1 MAGEP
6 AFTVHLSLTISTK
19 SVYLDLSERLLYKWH
34 NAYVYLLWSDDYRL
48 LRLPDRLFSLY
59 FVLRRFLWVVRRLR
73 DQLSGSSPRGAG

>member
-19 SVYLDLSERLLYKWH
+19 SVYLDLSERLLYKWN
-34 NAYVYLLWSDDYRL
+34 NAYVYSLWFDDYRL
-48 LRLPDRLFSLY
+48 LRLPDRLFPLY

-73 DQLSGSSPRGAG
+73 NQISGSSPRGAG

>member
-6 AFTVHLSLTISTK
+6 AFTVHLSFTISRK
-19 SVYLDLSERLLYKWH
+19 SVYLDLSERLLYKWN
-34 NAYVYLLWSDDYRL
+34 NACAYSLWSDDYRL
-48 LRLPDRLFSLY
+48 LRLPDRLFPVY